1 MRQEYDKL
9 KIEKEPV
16 KYFRARLIRNYIFKG
31 PVLEWYCRV
40 KTALENNYELFESLM
55 PKMGKIVDVGC
66 GYGYLPYMLMFKGRQ
81 REILGVDYDE
91 EKIAVADNCVDK
103 SSKLSFAVGDVTV
116 YDFPQADGFIISDV
130 LHYLKEEQQI
140 QVIDN
145 CVSKLN
151 KGGVLV
157 IRDADKDIETRQK
170 GTWYT
175 EFMSTKV
182 FGFNKIKT
190 DGLHFVSGK
199 LIKDTIAKYPHLTL
213 EVLDTTKFTSNII
226 YVAKHNG

>member
-1 MRQEYDKL
+1 MRKEYDL
-9 KIEKEPV
+9 LREEKETV
-16 KYFRARLIRNYIFKG
+16 NYYRARLIRNYIFKG
-31 PVLEWYCRV
+31 PVLEWYCRI
-40 KTALENNYELFESLM
+40 KTGLEKNYQLFESLM
-55 PKMGKIVDVGC
+55 PKTGKIVDVGC
-66 GYGYLPYMLMFKGRQ
+66 GYGFLPYMLMFKGRE
-81 REILGVDYDE
+81 REIVGVDYDD

-103 SSKLSFAVGDVTV
+103 SNKLSFAVGDVTV

-157 IRDADKDIETRQK
+157 IRDADKDIATRQK

-182 FGFNKIKT
+182 FGFNKTKT
-190 DGLHFVSGK
+190 DGLHFVSGT

-213 EVLDTTKFTSNII
+213 EVLDTTKLTSNII
-226 YVAKHNG
+226 YVARNVG